1 MLNGERC
8 LPSWWMLQL
17 VNTEQLTLNGPL
29 AFMTQKP
36 RATETQNI
44 GSVFPNH
51 YLVAHNTHIIQASF
65 TLLSRRNQYDDNIL
79 LGAWQMI
86 SVTYMSNYSCK
97 YHSVILLQ
105 PTTDMH
111 QIKSYFLICS
121 CKNCMSCIGN
131 VAPCG
136 EGLVL
141 ESVYLDSC
149 MFGIRKATFWK
160 CLADS
165 YSDATS
171 LTYI

>member
-1 MLNGERC
+1 
-8 LPSWWMLQL
+8 MLQL

-65 TLLSRRNQYDDNIL
+65 TLLSRRNQYDDDIL

-111 QIKSYFLICS
+111 QIKSYFLSTVMHWECS
-121 CKNCMSCIGN
+121 TMRRRTG
-131 VAPCG
+131 
-136 EGLVL
+136 
-141 ESVYLDSC
+141 
-149 MFGIRKATFWK
+149 FRK
-160 CLADS
+160 CLFGFMHVWN
-165 YSDATS
+165 
-171 LTYI
+171 